1 MSLSQQLKNI
11 KYKYISN
18 KNQLCHT
25 TYDKLKTNKSFNQIP
40 NPNQINTNINK
51 TNQPNQNNQPIYPTQ
66 PNQLTRIKSKSKSK
80 EETFFDKSIQDSP
93 LFEKNLTSFSF
104 PKKKKEKEK
113 VNANV
118 LNKSNQIPSSSAN
131 KFQIKTLPS
140 IKSNKSNNSIIQSNV
155 KSQNVNI
162 KQKYNKNIL
171 KIPRKN
177 ENMKNSSSFVE
188 AANKTKTIQ
197 NFHAKNDISNLS
209 ISSKDNM
216 KNKKNYKLKKG
227 NENIFSPN
235 SNFHNEKDKSI
246 LNNVS
251 INENNKQI
259 SIGKDKENNDLNLNL
274 KINEKRKFSIID
286 IPNDSNINFLGLK
299 NNSGDENNEDE
310 ESQNNSHVVNENH
323 VKNTK
328 CINSLMD
335 DMNIFQYYNQKN
347 SLISDNSILF
357 KNDNSLML
365 TTDNLNN
372 KYSDISKTTI
382 TPIINKKRNS
392 FFLESPISNLK
403 FISQN
408 DIKTFFQM
416 TKNEISHLT
425 SIKIKAFYLLVES
438 DFLKPQKRLK
448 YSLYSKN
455 LYNIFSKRLKK
466 SYFYSLLRQIK
477 QIDDKYY
484 NKTQIKED
492 IFNWNFKFSQT
503 TQVVVN
509 MINKKFEDSL
519 FNESKENCHGL
530 NILGNDEN
538 LLLNTL
544 FCLFDSD
551 EDEKDKEKK
560 RKSKNNPDNSKS
572 IMSNRSIHQ
581 LNQFRNELFKKY
593 KVNSLSKINIYI

>member
-18 KNQLCHT
+18 KSQLSHT
-25 TYDKLKTNKSFNQIP
+25 TYDKLKTNKSSNQIP
-40 NPNQINTNINK
+40 NPNQINSNINK
-51 TNQPNQNNQPIYPTQ
+51 TNQPNQNNQPNNQTQ

-104 PKKKKEKEK
+104 PKKRKEMEK
-113 VNANV
+113 VSANV
-118 LNKSNQIPSSSAN
+118 LNKSNQIPSTSAN
-131 KFQIKTLPS
+131 KYQIKTLPS
-140 IKSNKSNNSIIQSNV
+140 IKSNKSNNSIIQTNV
-155 KSQNVNI
+155 KSAKVNI
-162 KQKYNKNIL
+162 KQKYNKNLL
-171 KIPRKN
+171 KIPRKH
-177 ENMKNSSSFVE
+177 ENMKNSTSFVE
-188 AANKTKTIQ
+188 AANKTKSFQ
-197 NFHAKNDISNLS
+197 NLKDDISNLS
-209 ISSKDNM
+209 ISSKENI

-227 NENIFSPN
+227 NEIFFSPN
-235 SNFHNEKDKSI
+235 SNLNNEKDKSI

-251 INENNKQI
+251 VNDNHKKVNIEKE
-259 SIGKDKENNDLNLNL
+259 KEKEKENNDLNLNS

-286 IPNDSNINFLGLK
+286 IPNENNVNFLRLK
-299 NNSGDENNEDE
+299 NKTPDENNEDE
-310 ESQNNSHVVNENH
+310 ESQNNSHEVNENH
-323 VKNTK
+323 MKTK

-347 SLISDNSILF
+347 SLISNNSIGI
-357 KNDNSLML
+357 KNDNSSML

-372 KYSDISKTTI
+372 KYLDISKT

-392 FFLESPISNLK
+392 FFLENPISNLK
-403 FISQN
+403 FTSQN

-425 SIKIKAFYLLVES
+425 SIKLKAFYLLVES

-455 LYNIFSKRLKK
+455 LYNIFSKNLKK

-477 QIDDKYY
+477 QIDDKYH
-484 NKTQIKED
+484 NKTQVKED

-509 MINKKFEDSL
+509 MINKKFEDTL
-519 FNESKENCHGL
+519 FNESKENCNEL
-530 NILGNDEN
+530 NLLGNEEN
-538 LLLNTL
+538 LLINTL
-544 FCLFDSD
+544 FCLFESD
-551 EDEKDKEKK
+551 EDEKDKEKR
-560 RKSKNNPDNSKS
+560 RKSKNIPDISKT

-581 LNQFRNELFKKY
+581 INKFRNELFRKY